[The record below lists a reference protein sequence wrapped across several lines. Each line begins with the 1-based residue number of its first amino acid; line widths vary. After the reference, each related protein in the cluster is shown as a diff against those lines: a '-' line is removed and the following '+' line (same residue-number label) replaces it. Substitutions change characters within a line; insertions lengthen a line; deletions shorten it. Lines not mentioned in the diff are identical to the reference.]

1 MLHADLL
8 HILFLK
14 RANIECKCS
23 LNRVSLSLLFLLFLP
38 LSSFG
43 FQQNLSIKAD
53 SSQSKTLFFD
63 DFIAEVRNSNP
74 MIEQFAAMNKQADAR
89 IVSAAGAF
97 DPKLYSKFSK
107 KEFDSK
113 TYYQKW
119 ETGIEYKTPS
129 PFTFNAGFQENDGQ
143 FLNPE
148 NSTGKNRLWNLGVS
162 MDLGRGLLTDESR
175 TRYDVSRADRD
186 RINAEVN
193 EQLNEFYVES
203 AVLFWKWS
211 EAYTILNLYKEL
223 YELALFRKSGV
234 LRGFNNGDRSAADTL
249 EAHVLV
255 RKRTLEVKESAL
267 KYNSALLKVQAYIG
281 KEIPVDIHP
290 ESLSIDNLTPLN
302 EDELVLS
309 ELIEKHPVRQQY
321 VNKIKAGK
329 SELKLKW
336 EQVRPELALYYNYL
350 SDNSNLQFD
359 VGEQAMFGVKF
370 SLPLFLRKGRGGI
383 QEYKA
388 KVSEYEAA
396 LDWAERKLEAML
408 NQEILAVNTSLELFL
423 TNRLYADELKNLLEY
438 ERRRFDI
445 GESSLFVVNQREVSF
460 AMAEVSKIKAFV
472 NYKMQWERWKAVN
485 GTAYLFFLNAK

>member
-1 MLHADLL
+1 MLNA
-8 HILFLK
+8 
-14 RANIECKCS
+14 
-23 LNRVSLSLLFLLFLP
+23 VLLFNTLSKKAILSGTISSIQKSFILLLLIIVP

-43 FQQNLSIKAD
+43 IQQDLTSEAD
-53 SSQSKTLFFD
+53 STQSKTFLFD

-74 MIEQFAAMNKQADAR
+74 LIDQFTATNKQADAR

-129 PFTFNAGFQENDGQ
+129 PFRFNVGFQENDGQ

-162 MDLGRGLLTDESR
+162 MDLGRGLLTDEFR

-186 RINAEVN
+186 RISAEVN

-223 YELALFRKSGV
+223 YELALFRKNGV
-234 LRGFNNGDRSAADTL
+234 IQGFTNGDRSAADTL
-249 EAHVLV
+249 EAHVFV

-267 KYNSALLKVQAYIG
+267 KYNSALLKVQAFIG
-281 KEIPVDIHP
+281 KKIPVDIHP

-302 EDELVLS
+302 EEELNLS
-309 ELIEKHPVRQQY
+309 ALINKHPVRQQY

-359 VGEQAMFGVKF
+359 VGEQALFGVKF
-370 SLPLFLRKGRGGI
+370 SLPLFLRKGRGSI

-396 LDWAERKLEAML
+396 LSWAERKLEAML
-408 NQEILAVNTSLELFL
+408 YQEILAVNTSLELFL
-423 TNRLYADELKNLLEY
+423 TNRLYVDELKSLLEF

-472 NYKMQWERWKAVN
+472 NYRMQWERWKAVN
-485 GTAYLFFLNAK
+485 GTAYLFFLKGK